1 VRPVRLTQSIR
12 RRIAA
17 RHGQR
22 GAALVEFALILP
34 ILMALLLGITTGGI
48 AVYQKITLA
57 GAAREGTRFG
67 AVLPTTQCTPA
78 TRCGGSTW
86 AEYVRA
92 EVVANS
98 AGSLTTGQVCVALV
112 SGTGA
117 QTVAI
122 GSGFTTAG
130 GTSACAVDGS
140 NTAGRRVQVTVTKP
154 AEIQAIITTQTISL
168 TSTAVSRY
176 EQ

>member
-1 VRPVRLTQSIR
+1 MRPVRLQRSIHR
-12 RRIAA
+12 RLDA

-34 ILMALLLGITTGGI
+34 VLMALVLGITTGGI
-48 AVYQKITLA
+48 AVYQKITLT

-67 AVLPTTQCTPA
+67 SILPTTQCSPA
-78 TRCGGSTW
+78 SRCGGSTW

-98 AGSLTTGQVCVALV
+98 AGSLTTDQVCVALV
-112 SGTGA
+112 SGAGA
-117 QTVAI
+117 QATAI
-122 GSGFTTAG
+122 GTGFTTAG
-130 GTSACAVDGS
+130 GTSPCAADSSTGS
-140 NTAGRRVQVTVTKP
+140 GRRVQVTVTKP
-154 AEIQAIITTQTISL
+154 AEIQAIITTPTLSL

>member
-1 VRPVRLTQSIR
+1 MIR
-12 RRIAA
+12 RRAA
-17 RHGQR
+17 ASHRDQR
-22 GAALVEFALILP
+22 GAALVEFALVLP

-48 AVYQKITLA
+48 AVYQKITLS
-57 GAAREGTRFG
+57 GAAREGARFG

-78 TRCGGSTW
+78 DRCGGSTW
-86 AEYVRA
+86 AQYVRA

-98 AGSLTTGQVCVALV
+98 AGSLTADQVCVALV

-117 QTVAI
+117 QAAAI
-122 GSGFTTAG
+122 GTGFTTAG
-130 GTSACAVDGS
+130 GTSSCTTDS
-140 NTAGRRVQVTVTKP
+140 STTTGRRVQVTVTKP